1 MDVPVLVAGGGP
13 VGLAVAFDLQKRGI
27 KCMVVER
34 NPGTTQHPKMDVT
47 NGRCMEH
54 FRRLGISEKIRD
66 AAVPREHSWDVSWI
80 TDLGPDGHELA
91 RFDYPTVLEAYEEM
105 RAKNDG
111 SQPLEPYM
119 RMSQI
124 VLEPLLA
131 DELKASD
138 LVEMRFGWE
147 FVSCRQD
154 ETNVYSTIREVA
166 TGKTEEIVSEL
177 LAGCDGGSSQVRE
190 SLGIQL
196 SGRFSVA
203 EVFMVHFQ
211 SRAYDVLQK
220 FGIAWHYQT
229 PRGATLIAQDDDQ
242 YWTLHTIFESRE
254 QMEGVDPKQLVFK
267 ELGAE
272 FEMEVMQANRWTPHL
287 CLADHYGRGR
297 IWLAG
302 DATHQYIPTG
312 GYGMNTGVPD
322 GLNLSWKFAAF
333 LKGWGGQELLNS
345 IESERRPIGLRN
357 RQAAMTNMQI
367 RLDIIAANKANGGAC
382 YGEGPAAEA
391 AREEMGKLVLD
402 LGNIENEALGIEV
415 DDRYVGS
422 TVVMQE
428 IVEPAWQMAEY
439 TPSTWPGMRAPS
451 VYLAD
456 GTAIFDKF
464 AFEGF
469 TLVRFADIDVSPLL
483 NAAKAKGV
491 PMEVLDIREDHV
503 RQIYENDLVLV
514 RCDQH
519 TAWRGDTIDLDP
531 VVIVDRIRG
540 AVK

>member
-1 MDVPVLVAGGGP
+1 MEIPVLVAGGGP

-27 KCMVVER
+27 RCMLVER
-34 NPGTTQHPKMDVT
+34 NENTTSHPKMDVT

-54 FRRLGISEKIRD
+54 FRRLGLHEIVRD

-80 TDLGPDGHELA
+80 TDLGPKGHELA
-91 RFDYPTVLEAYEEM
+91 RFVYPTVLEAKEQI
-105 RAKNDG
+105 RARNDG
-111 SQPLEPYM
+111 TQPLEPYM

-124 VLEPLLA
+124 VLEPTLKKELDASPLA
-131 DELKASD
+131 E
-138 LVEMRFGWE
+138 VRFGWE
-147 FVSCRQD
+147 FVTCRQD
-154 ETNVYSTIREVA
+154 ENKVYSTIREVA
-166 TGKTEEIVSEL
+166 TGKTEEVVSDL

-196 SGRFSVA
+196 SGRFAVA
-203 EVFMVHFQ
+203 EVFMVHFH
-211 SRAYDVLQK
+211 SHAHDVLQK

-242 YWTLHTIFESRE
+242 FWTLHTIFESKE
-254 QMEGVDPKQLVFK
+254 QTDGIDPKKLVFE

-272 FEMEVMQANRWTPHL
+272 FELEVLQANRWTPHL
-287 CLADHYGRGR
+287 CVADHYGRGR
-297 IWLAG
+297 VWLAG

-312 GYGMNTGVPD
+312 GYGMNTGIPD
-322 GLNLSWKFAAF
+322 GMNLSWKFAAY
-333 LKGWGGQELLNS
+333 LNGWGGQELLNS

-367 RLDIIAANKANGGAC
+367 RLDIITANKDNCGAC
-382 YGEGPAAEA
+382 YGEGTAADA
-391 AREEMGKLVLD
+391 ARKDMGKFILE

-428 IVEPAWQMAEY
+428 IVEPVWEMENY
-439 TPSTWPGMRAPS
+439 TPSTWPGMRAPH

-456 GTAIFDKF
+456 GSAIFDKF

-469 TLVRFADIDVSPLL
+469 TLVRFADVDVDPLL
-483 NAAKAKGV
+483 GAAKACGV
-491 PMEVLDIREDHV
+491 PIEVLDIREDHV
-503 RQIYENDLVLV
+503 RAIYERDLVLV

-519 TAWRGDTIDLDP
+519 VAWRGDTIDLNP
-531 VVIVDRIRG
+531 KTIVNRIRG
-540 AVK
+540 VYS

>member
-13 VGLAVAFDLQKRGI
+13 VGLATAYDLQKRGI
-27 KCMVVER
+27 KCLLVER
-34 NPGTTQHPKMDVT
+34 NATTTGHPKMDVT

-54 FRRLGISEKIRD
+54 FRRLGLSEKIRD

-80 TDLGPDGHELA
+80 TDLGPQGHELH
-91 RFDYPTVLEAYEEM
+91 RFAYPTVLEAKEQM

-111 SQPLEPYM
+111 TQPLQPYM

-124 VLEPLLA
+124 VLEP
-131 DELKASD
+131 ELKKWLDQSPLAE
-138 LVEMRFGWE
+138 VRFGWE
-147 FVSCRQD
+147 FVTCRQD
-154 ETNVYSTIREVA
+154 ENKVYSTIREVA
-166 TGKTEEIVSEL
+166 TGKTEEVVSDL
-177 LAGCDGGSSQVRE
+177 LAGCDGGSSAVRE

-196 SGRFSVA
+196 GGRFSVA
-203 EVFMVHFQ
+203 EVYMVHFQ

-229 PRGATLIAQDDDQ
+229 PRGATLIAQDDDEF
-242 YWTLHTIFESRE
+242 WTLHTIFETKE
-254 QMEGVDPKQLVFK
+254 QMDGIDPKKLVFD
-267 ELGAE
+267 ELGTE
-272 FEMEVMQANRWTPHL
+272 FEMEVLQANRWTPHL
-287 CLADHYGRGR
+287 CVADHYGCGR
-297 IWLAG
+297 VWLAG

-345 IESERRPIGLRN
+345 IDVERRPIGLRN

-367 RLDIIAANKANGGAC
+367 RLDIITANKANNGAC
-382 YGEGPAAEA
+382 YGDGPAAEA
-391 AREEMGKLVLD
+391 ARQEMGKLVHD

-422 TVVMQE
+422 SIVMQE
-428 IVEPAWQMAEY
+428 IVEPKWEMEHY

-456 GTAIFDKF
+456 GVPIFDKF
-464 AFEGF
+464 AFDGF
-469 TLVRFADIDVSPLL
+469 TLVRFSDVDASPLL
-483 NAAKAKGV
+483 DAAKAAGV
-491 PMEVLDIREDHV
+491 PMEVLDIREDNV
-503 RQIYENDLVLV
+503 RKIYERDLVLV
-514 RCDQH
+514 RCDH
-519 TAWRGDTIDLDP
+519 HVAWRGDTVDLDP
-531 VVIVDRIRG
+531 KVIVNRIRG
-540 AVK
+540 VYP